1 MVSGK
6 FRARL
11 ATMVMLFSFVYFF
24 VITLIPV
31 PEQAIRIADTI
42 LGFLMGTAITTI
54 IGYYFG
60 ASDENSRPQEP
71 SDVKGKEG

>member
-24 VITLIPV
+24 VITLIPI
-31 PEQAIRIADTI
+31 PEQSTRIADTI

-71 SDVKGKEG
+71 PKVERKE

>member
-6 FRARL
+6 FRAKL

-24 VITLIPV
+24 VITLIPI
-31 PEQAIRIADTI
+31 PEQSTRIADTI

-60 ASDENSRPQEP
+60 ASDENLRSQEP
-71 SDVKGKEG
+71 PKVDEKE